1 MYTVNVRTQ
10 FVYSFT
16 SLALADYI
24 TSINGAGFSTTTS
37 LALCLA
43 NSLIQCDNR
52 HPPSLEPALGL
63 DREEPDGGLFSV
75 RHQAAEYIRW
85 WRAGHFSVS
94 PAAPSA
100 PDGAM
105 QAALQVWEAGLKSG
119 RPTAEILDAI
129 RSSQHL
135 GQASPPSPPP
145 PPPASVV
152 VWVLPIALLFWRD
165 TARAVELARAAADVV
180 VPAARDLA
188 GWYVFA
194 VTSVLWNWAARS
206 NVRLDKPQMRT
217 RIEDEY
223 QRLGLGLGGEGGVA
237 GGLGAEDVHRGVEI
251 YMQTDT
257 FGEGLSVARR
267 YSSSG
272 SSAQVV
278 MAYAGIAAAWYGA
291 AAIGWKGDVRAFAGY
306 AVVERVAGAIGT
318 LAKVMEKRDDDCM
331 QMLASGIP
339 LDDECEGML

>member
-10 FVYSFT
+10 LVYSFT

-24 TSINGAGFSTTTS
+24 TNVNGAGFSTTTS

-52 HPPSLEPALGL
+52 HPPSLGIALGL
-63 DREEPDGGLFSV
+63 GREEPDGGLFSV

-85 WRAGHFSVS
+85 WRAGHLSVS
-94 PAAPSA
+94 PAAAPSA

-105 QAALQVWEAGLKSG
+105 QAALQIWEAGLKSG
-119 RPTAEILDAI
+119 RPTAEILDAV
-129 RSSQHL
+129 RSGQLL
-135 GQASPPSPPP
+135 GQTSP

-152 VWVLPIALLFWRD
+152 VWVLPVALLFWRD
-165 TARAVELARAAADVV
+165 TARAVELARAAADAV

-206 NVRLDKPQMRT
+206 DVRLDKPRIRT

-223 QRLGLGLGGEGGVA
+223 QRLGLGGEGGVA

-267 YSSSG
+267 CSSS
-272 SSAQVV
+272 SSPQVV

-291 AAIGWKGDVRAFAGY
+291 AAIGWKVDARAFAGY
-306 AVVERVAGAIGT
+306 GVVERVAGAIGT

-331 QMLASGIP
+331 QMLASSIP